1 MSSGRFVTFSA
12 IPLLAGAAIFAIRG
26 TEDPYTVA
34 AAVIMG
40 VSGLALLGYAALD
53 RKVTVRLSRETVQ
66 QRVDAE
72 LPIKGTAAGV
82 DYEVTRAHVTLR
94 PDARIEVDA
103 DVSATALGQSAR
115 ANVVGSGV
123 LVYRDGAFHLS
134 AFRVER
140 ASAEAG
146 DPTPEAGWSL
156 AGLVGAASLVGQAGG
171 MLEGTRL
178 GGAAAFLGE
187 KAGAAAGYVREK
199 GGELLAGA
207 LERFPVH
214 RLDGPDRKSR
224 LAKLVLDDVR
234 VEDGYLVATL
244 DPAGLLR

>member
-1 MSSGRFVTFSA
+1 MTLGKLAALTA
-12 IPLLAGAAIFAIRG
+12 IPLVAAAPLFAVYGARGAYPVVAAIVLSLAGA
-26 TEDPYTVA
+26 V
-34 AAVIMG
+34 V
-40 VSGLALLGYAALD
+40 LAYAALN
-53 RKVTVRLSRETVQ
+53 RKVTVRLSRENVQ
-66 QRVDAE
+66 ERVDAE
-72 LPIKGTAAGV
+72 LPIKGSAAGV
-82 DYEVTRAHVTLR
+82 DYEVTRAHVSLR

-103 DVSATALGQSAR
+103 DVSATALGQSGR
-115 ANVVGSGV
+115 ANLVGSGV

-187 KAGAAAGYVREK
+187 KAGAAAGYVKDK
-199 GGELLAGA
+199 GGEMLAGA
-207 LERFPVH
+207 LERFPVY
-214 RLDGPDRKSR
+214 RLDGSDRKSR
-224 LAKLVLDDVR
+224 LAKLVLGDVR

-244 DPAGLLR
+244 DPANLLR